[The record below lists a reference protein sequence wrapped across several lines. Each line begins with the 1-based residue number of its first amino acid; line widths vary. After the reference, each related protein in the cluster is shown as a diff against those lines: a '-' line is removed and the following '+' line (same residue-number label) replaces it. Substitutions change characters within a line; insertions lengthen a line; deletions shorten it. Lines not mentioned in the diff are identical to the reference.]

1 MDSDKRIMTIMY
13 VTKQPTDITIREPE
27 GTELL
32 LGMMAK
38 ALHKSK
44 QHQLVIVNKLMGL
57 YSQKYNKSVTVDM
70 HYLMMMIILMILSP
84 LTHFLFISS
93 PPLQSQ
99 STLCSH

>member
-1 MDSDKRIMTIMY
+1 MDSDKRIITIMY

-57 YSQKYNKSVTVDM
+57 YSQKHNKSVTVDM
-70 HYLMMMIILMILSP
+70 HYLMMMMIILIILSP
-84 LTHFLFISS
+84 LTHFSFDTHFS
-93 PPLQSQ
+93 PFAVSVH
-99 STLCSH
+99 TL

>member
-1 MDSDKRIMTIMY
+1 MY

-57 YSQKYNKSVTVDM
+57 YSQKHNKSVTVDM
-70 HYLMMMIILMILSP
+70 HYLMMMMIILINN
-84 LTHFLFISS
+84 T
-93 PPLQSQ
+93 Q
-99 STLCSH
+99 STYSFFL